1 VIKITKKARRF
12 DRILSCINYEEE
24 REILMENNRS
34 HRLIFRVDDEEFEFL
49 KKKAELSN
57 CKNMSSF
64 LRKISLMGA
73 IYNVDLSE
81 FQEITVLLNS
91 ISRNINQIAILANKQ
106 KSIYKEDIEEMQARL
121 DDMQKQFDKAFDTF
135 SKMKGG

>member
-1 VIKITKKARRF
+1 MDDTRNHIVK
-12 DRILSCINYEEE
+12 
-24 REILMENNRS
+24 
-34 HRLIFRVDDEEFEFL
+34 FRVDDEEFEFL

>member
-1 VIKITKKARRF
+1 
-12 DRILSCINYEEE
+12 
-24 REILMENNRS
+24 
-34 HRLIFRVDDEEFEFL
+34 
-49 KKKAELSN
+49 
-57 CKNMSSF
+57 
-64 LRKISLMGA
+64 
-73 IYNVDLSE
+73 
-81 FQEITVLLNS
+81 LLNS

>member
-1 VIKITKKARRF
+1 
-12 DRILSCINYEEE
+12 
-24 REILMENNRS
+24 MENNRS